1 MNKIA
6 LTLLC
11 CSSFFALTVLNVNP
25 AFAKKLSPQDLA
37 NPTLRAAD
45 TQTVNIPVSQE
56 YPQSPSMRS
65 LETERIKQLALQ
77 KFGCDCP
84 SCQALASNMLLQ
96 GQLPTPQ

>member
-1 MNKIA
+1 MNKIV

-25 AFAKKLSPQDLA
+25 AFAKKLSPQEIA

-45 TQTVNIPVSQE
+45 TQRVNIPVSQE
-56 YPQSPSMRS
+56 DIQSPSMRS
-65 LETERIKQLALQ
+65 LQTERIKQLAMQ

-84 SCQALASNMLLQ
+84 GCQALASNMLLQ

>member
-11 CSSFFALTVLNVNP
+11 CSSFSALTVLNVNP
-25 AFAKKLSPQDLA
+25 ALAKKLSPQDLA
-37 NPTLRAAD
+37 NPIERASD
-45 TQTVNIPVSQE
+45 TQKVNVLNSQE

-65 LETERIKQLALQ
+65 LETERIKQFAIQ

-84 SCQALASNMLLQ
+84 GCQALASQMLLQ
-96 GQLPTPQ
+96 GQLPIPQ

>member
-37 NPTLRAAD
+37 NPLKAGD
-45 TQTVNIPVSQE
+45 TQTVNVPVSQE

-65 LETERIKQLALQ
+65 LQTERIKQLAMQ

-84 SCQALASNMLLQ
+84 GCQALASQMLLQ
-96 GQLPTPQ
+96 GQLPTAQ